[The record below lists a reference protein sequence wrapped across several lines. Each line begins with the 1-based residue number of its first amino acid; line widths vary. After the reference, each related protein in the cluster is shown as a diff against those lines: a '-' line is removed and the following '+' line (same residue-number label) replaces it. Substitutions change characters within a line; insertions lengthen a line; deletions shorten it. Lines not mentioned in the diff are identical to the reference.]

1 MNYSTL
7 LRDGFSNKLQQQ
19 KYTVQKFRIDKC
31 RKFAVRTETV
41 KTKVKAKTKFEFDI
55 SRIITFNYSMRQ

>member
-55 SRIITFNYSMRQ
+55 